1 MKCPKP
7 VTCCTNCGTPGYDI
21 QLANAQCGRMAGKKR
36 CKGTNSSANQE
47 NDWAE
52 CLGRNVPVGL
62 VMGVANNVRVRA
74 GFSSVGKRSDDIPAT
89 GCFLVSLGY
98 S

>member
-1 MKCPKP
+1 MKRPKP

-21 QLANAQCGRMAGKKR
+21 RLANAKCGRMAGKKR

-52 CLGRNVPVGL
+52 CLACN
-62 VMGVANNVRVRA
+62 
-74 GFSSVGKRSDDIPAT
+74 AT
-89 GCFLVSLGY
+89 GWTGNGSCEQCEGAGWLFVRGKTRQP
-98 S
+98 